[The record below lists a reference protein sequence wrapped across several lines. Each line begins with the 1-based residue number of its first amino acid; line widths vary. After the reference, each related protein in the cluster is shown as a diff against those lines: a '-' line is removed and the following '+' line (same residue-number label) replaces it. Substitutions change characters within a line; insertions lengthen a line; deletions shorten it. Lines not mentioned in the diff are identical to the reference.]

1 MLHLYFVGTSL
12 HHSSKVSHVYD
23 ELTQRKDTD
32 DLNVAKIC
40 DEIDAKANS
49 SKDMSDE
56 LHINSEVELLKTLQD
71 SDNLCRDKL
80 PCSAGL
86 QSALLEA
93 KEMGNTTQDL
103 NTIVA
108 PAGWQ

>member
-1 MLHLYFVGTSL
+1 MLTFVGTSL

-23 ELTQRKDTD
+23 DLTQRKDTD
-32 DLNVAKIC
+32 DLNGAKIC
-40 DEIDAKANS
+40 VEIDATANS

-56 LHINSEVELLKTLQD
+56 LPINSEVEILKTLQD
-71 SDNLCRDKL
+71 SDNLCEEADKL

-86 QSALLEA
+86 ESAFLEA
-93 KEMGNTTQDL
+93 KEMDNTTQDP

-108 PAGWQ
+108 PAG